1 MLPLQISG
9 AYQVA
14 EKLLK
19 LTNPNWNRLWYLLS
33 LFGVIKKQD
42 LLLQGRD
49 QSMESDLLQVRHVL
63 KRVAM
68 ETCNTF

>member
-19 LTNPNWNRLWYLLS
+19 